1 LTWINAGA
9 GHWRDTSQMN
19 RNISLVA
26 AAKYREKAE
35 ELRREARKLGADE
48 RKRLEQLAE
57 RWEARA
63 ANAETE

>member
-1 LTWINAGA
+1 
-9 GHWRDTSQMN
+9 MN

-48 RKRLEQLAE
+48 RERLEQLAE